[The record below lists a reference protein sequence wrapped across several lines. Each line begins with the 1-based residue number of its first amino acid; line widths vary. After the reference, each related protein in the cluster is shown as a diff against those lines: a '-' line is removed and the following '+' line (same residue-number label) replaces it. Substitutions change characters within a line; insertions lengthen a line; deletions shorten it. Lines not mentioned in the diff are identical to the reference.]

1 MAALKEIFKISKGKK
16 EEETEEGS
24 KLSRRYIQIE
34 DLRHNDNLKYCIPNK
49 KSVHVNKDDL
59 IIAWDGANAG
69 TIGVG
74 LEGVIGSTLARL
86 ELKNN
91 KVNPYYAARFLQSK
105 FQYLRDNCT
114 GATIPHISKTV
125 LENLSIPLPPLETQK
140 KIVEVLD
147 KAQRLIDARKEQ
159 IRLMDELIQSV
170 FYEMFGDPV
179 TNPKGWENQRLD
191 SICTKIGSGATP
203 RGGKSSYKAEGISLI
218 RSMNV
223 HNGAFKYDE
232 LAFIDNTQAKKLNNV
247 IVEQSD
253 VLLNIT
259 GASVARSCIVPEKIL
274 PARVNQHV
282 SIIRVNKEKANSR
295 YINNLFISS
304 SFQKML
310 MKIAISGGAT
320 REAITKEQLNELYIP
335 IPNIR
340 LQNDFDIFVQKT
352 EANKNLLLEALIDLE
367 TNYYSLLQKSFRGEL
382 FGGE

>member
-295 YINNLFISS
+295 YINNLFINWNYNR
-304 SFQKML
+304 K
-310 MKIAISGGAT
+310 K
-320 REAITKEQLNELYIP
+320 R
-335 IPNIR
+335 
-340 LQNDFDIFVQKT
+340 
-352 EANKNLLLEALIDLE
+352 KNF
-367 TNYYSLLQKSFRGEL
+367 K
-382 FGGE
+382 

>member
-16 EEETEEGS
+16 EEETENES

-49 KSVHVNKDDL
+49 KSVYVNKHDL

-147 KAQRLIDARKEQ
+147 KAQGLINGRKEQ
-159 IRLMDELIQSV
+159 IRLMNELIQSV

-179 TNPKGWENQRLD
+179 TNPKEWEEV
-191 SICTKIGSGATP
+191 SIKKTL
-203 RGGKSSYKAEGISLI
+203 GGKTSNGFFAKRDDYCDDG
-218 RSMNV
+218 NV
-223 HNGAFKYDE
+223 EVLGVAN
-232 LAFIDNTQAKKLNNV
+232 
-247 IVEQSD
+247 IVNRMYSD
-253 VLLNIT
+253 VDDLLSTNANSKDIEKYEVKY
-259 GASVARSCIVPEKIL
+259 GDILFCRSSLVAAGIGKASIVPINVPENIL
-274 PARVNQHV
+274 FECHV
-282 SIIRVNKEKANSR
+282 
-295 YINNLFISS
+295 
-304 SFQKML
+304 
-310 MKIAISGGAT
+310 
-320 REAITKEQLNELYIP
+320 
-335 IPNIR
+335 IR
-340 LQNDFDIFVQKT
+340 LQLDITKCVPEYLQILTTTPYFRNQVLKHAKTSTMTTIGQEGILSSMILLPPMEQQNKFLDFIKQIEKLKFELKRSLDKKQILFDSLMQKYF
-352 EANKNLLLEALIDLE
+352 E
-367 TNYYSLLQKSFRGEL
+367 
-382 FGGE
+382 